1 MATNLGSEYRKLFG
15 DGGGKNT
22 EVVCCMDCFWANLIQ
37 YGNNP
42 VLAECRKKPNM
53 YNERFPYQRE
63 VASSRWICPLYKH
76 DGSEKEIEH
85 REAHHELRLKGADAA
100 A

>member
-37 YGNNP
+37 YGSNP
-42 VLAECRKKPNM
+42 VLAECRKKPNTD
-53 YNERFPYQRE
+53 NARFPYQRE

-85 REAHHELRLKGADAA
+85 REAHHELRLKGAEAA